1 LAAGRQCRRRRR
13 LLFSRALTDPPCV
26 GCLFFETELFQTYA
40 DIVGGGG
47 GFKYDGKTAKRCV

>member
-1 LAAGRQCRRRRR
+1 
-13 LLFSRALTDPPCV
+13 LTDPPCV